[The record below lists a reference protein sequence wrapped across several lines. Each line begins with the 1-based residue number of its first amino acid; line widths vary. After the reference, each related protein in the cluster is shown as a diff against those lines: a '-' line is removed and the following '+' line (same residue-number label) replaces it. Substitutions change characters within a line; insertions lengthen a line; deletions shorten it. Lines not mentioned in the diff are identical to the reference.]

1 MFGAA
6 FTLQYAPSMNKEN
19 NRAYPVNGRVILHI
33 DMNAFYC
40 SVHEAV
46 EPDLYKGKAT
56 AVAGS
61 VELRKGIIVTCSY
74 PARAKGIKTGMLVG
88 QAQKLCPE
96 LIIIRPNFDL
106 YREFSRRFMTIVYE
120 YSPLLEAMS
129 IDECYVDI
137 TGSKQFGTPLEIAG
151 RIQNR
156 IREELLL
163 PCSIGVAPN
172 KLLAKM
178 ASDMKKPNGISVLR
192 KRDVPLLLW
201 GRPCAD
207 LYGIGHKTA
216 EKLKRLNIHT
226 LGQLAAAQEKLLTEQ
241 FGVMGIA
248 LKHAANGQNDS
259 PVQPEREQSKSIGH
273 TTTLPI
279 NFTERPDIHRVFLNL
294 ADQVG
299 RRLRKQ
305 QLLAQTVQI
314 TIRDPDMRTITRA
327 AKLQAPMDNREDIYR
342 MACKLFDD
350 HWSPGKPVR
359 LLGITLQ
366 SLVDK
371 NEAAVQLDLFDY
383 QKQPGKER
391 LNKALDALRDK
402 FGESAIL
409 TAGML
414 GDDPSALIRN
424 HKARGTSLQMDHLRL
439 NPLEEE

>member
-1 MFGAA
+1 
-6 FTLQYAPSMNKEN
+6 MNKKSN
-19 NRAYPVNGRVILHI
+19 QSYPVHGRVILHI

-46 EPDLYKGKAT
+46 EPELYKGKPT

-74 PARAKGIKTGMLVG
+74 PARARGIKTGMLVG
-88 QAQKLCPE
+88 QAQKMCPE
-96 LIIIRPNFDL
+96 LILIRPNFDL
-106 YREFSRRFMTIVYE
+106 YREFSRRFMKIVYD
-120 YSPLLEAMS
+120 YSPLVEAMS

-137 TGSKQFGTPLEIAG
+137 TGSKQFGTPLEIASQ
-151 RIQNR
+151 IQDR
-156 IREELLL
+156 IRTELAL

-192 KRDVPLLLW
+192 KRDVPRVLW
-201 GRPCAD
+201 DKPCAE
-207 LYGIGHKTA
+207 LYGIGRKTA
-216 EKLKRLNIHT
+216 DKLKRLHIHT
-226 LGQLAAAQEKLLTEQ
+226 LGQLAAADDKLLADR
-241 FGVMGIA
+241 FGVLGPA
-248 LKHAANGQNDS
+248 LKQAANGEDHS

-279 NFTERPDIHRVFLNL
+279 NFTELPAIRRVFLNL

-327 AKLQAPMDNREDIYR
+327 AKLQSPTESREDIYR
-342 MACKLFDD
+342 MACQLFDE
-350 HWSPGKPVR
+350 HRPGGKPVR

-366 SLVDK
+366 NLLAKS
-371 NEAAVQLDLFDY
+371 ETAVQLDLFDY
-383 QKQPGKER
+383 QKQPAKEK

-402 FGESAIL
+402 FGENAVL

-414 GDDPSALIRN
+414 SDDPSSLIRD

-439 NPLEEE
+439 KPLEDE